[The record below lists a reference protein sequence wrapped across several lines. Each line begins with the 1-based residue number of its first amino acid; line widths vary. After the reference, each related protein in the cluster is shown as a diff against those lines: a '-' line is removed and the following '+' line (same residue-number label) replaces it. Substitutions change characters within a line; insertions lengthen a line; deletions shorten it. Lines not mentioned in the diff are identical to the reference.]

1 MAAAPSFEDGHVC
14 NACGATLPLHNARCP
29 YRHSLQDSLDA
40 MAGVAA
46 PLLAGFSIAFIGLAI
61 GSAPAFR
68 WPGWTLLSLTMSG
81 LLLSSAVQGGFWVR
95 HDRPDVD
102 NEDQLRWNLAMR
114 EYKRWLR
121 VTRWA
126 YNAGIALLLLG
137 LALALYPRA
146 HDPAAP
152 WRQVAAAVAGAAA
165 VGEVVWALLA
175 RRSTLG
181 TSRRPLP

>member
-14 NACGATLPLHNARCP
+14 NACGALLPLHNARCP

-46 PLLAGFSIAFIGLAI
+46 PLLAGFSIAFIGLVI
-61 GSAPAFR
+61 SSAPAFR
-68 WPGWTLLSLTMSG
+68 WPGWTLLSLTVSG
-81 LLLSSAVQGGFWVR
+81 LLLITAVQGGFWVR
-95 HDRPDVD
+95 HYRPDVA
-102 NEDQLRWNLAMR
+102 NEDRLSWNLALP
-114 EYKRWLR
+114 EYQRWLR

-126 YNAGIALLLLG
+126 YNSGIALLLLG

-152 WRQVAAAVAGAAA
+152 WRVVAAVVAGAAA
-165 VGEVVWALLA
+165 VGEIVWALLA
-175 RRSTLG
+175 RRSVLG
-181 TSRRPLP
+181 TSRPPEP